1 MYSGWRRGGKP
12 HILPHYFKPKLHRM
26 KNFYRFTF
34 GRVWIAL
41 FAIAIPSLLQ
51 AQEEPVL
58 GPVSRTYALT
68 NVNIIQAPGRKV
80 DMGTVVIKNGLIQ
93 NVGKNISIPADAI
106 IIKADSMYVYAG
118 FIDGL
123 SRVGVTKPKEE
134 SQGGRDRE
142 RPKDPGNPPAERAGI
157 TPQNDVRNSLNP
169 EDNTIADLRS
179 VGFTTAQVV
188 PYGGMLPGS
197 SSIVLLGGSSPDNM
211 VLVSKTALYSELTN
225 AERVYPSTVIGVM
238 AKWRE
243 LYRQASLTKGY
254 ESTYAANRNGIERA
268 TPDRISEAFY
278 PVIDKKIPVLFK
290 AEKLLDVNRVATLQN
305 DLGFALTLAEVKEG
319 WDVIN
324 KIKASKAKVFLSLEL
339 PEEKKKEEKKDD
351 KKEGDKKEAEKKDVK
366 PTENK
371 PKTAADL
378 EKEALEKRK
387 NEFIAKYTG
396 QASAFQKAGIT
407 YGFSTLT
414 VKPKDIPANLRRM
427 IAAGIT
433 EDQALAALTTT
444 PAQLLGLSDRLGTID
459 NGKMANLVVSD
470 KPYFNEKAKV
480 RYVFVD
486 GLMYKLEVKEEK
498 KGDKNGK
505 AAEVAGGWSYSADTP
520 QGKSTGKIK
529 IKKDGDSYTG
539 TITSSFSEKEYE
551 MKDIAVS
558 GTSLSFYYNADF
570 GGSPLK
576 VEFSVT
582 IDGSSFEGTM
592 TAGNFGSFPV
602 QGTKEP

>member
-1 MYSGWRRGGKP
+1 
-12 HILPHYFKPKLHRM
+12 M
-26 KNFYRFTF
+26 KNLYRFTF

-41 FAIAIPSLLQ
+41 LAIAIPSLLQ

-93 NVGKNISIPADAI
+93 NVGKNVSIPPDAI

-123 SRVGVTKPKEE
+123 SRVGVSKPKEE
-134 SQGGRDRE
+134 QTRE

-157 TPQNDVRNSLNP
+157 TPQNDVRTFLNP
-169 EDNTIADLRS
+169 NDNSVAELRAA
-179 VGFTTAQVV
+179 GFTTAQVV
-188 PYGGMLPGS
+188 PYGGMLPGTS
-197 SSIVLLGGSSPDNM
+197 AIVLLGGSSPDQM
-211 VLVSKTALYSELTN
+211 VLVNKNALYSELTS
-225 AERVYPSTVIGVM
+225 AERVYPATVIGVM

-243 LYRQASLTKGY
+243 LYRQASLVKGY
-254 ESTYAANRNGIERA
+254 DGLYAANRNGIERS
-268 TPDRISEAFY
+268 TPDRISEAFF

-290 AEKLLDVNRVATLQN
+290 AERLLDVNRVATLQN
-305 DLGFALTLAEVKEG
+305 DLGFTLTLAEVKEG
-319 WDVIN
+319 WEMIN
-324 KIKASKAKVFLSLEL
+324 KIKASKAKVFLSLDL
-339 PEEKKKEEKKDD
+339 PEDKKKEEKKDD
-351 KKEGDKKEAEKKDVK
+351 KKGD
-366 PTENK
+366 NK
-371 PKTAADL
+371 PKSAADL

-387 NEFIAKYTG
+387 SEAVAKYTA
-396 QASAFQKAGIT
+396 QASMFQKAGIT
-407 YGFSTLT
+407 YGFSTLS
-414 VKPKDIPANLRRM
+414 VKPKDIAANLRRM

-486 GLMYKLEVKEEK
+486 GLMYKLDVKEEK
-498 KGDKNGK
+498 KADKNGK
-505 AAEVAGGWSYSADTP
+505 PADVGGTWSYTANTP
-520 QGKSTGKIK
+520 QGSNTGKIK
-529 IKKDGDSYTG
+529 IKKDGDSYSG
-539 TITSSFSEKEYE
+539 TISSSFADKDYE
-551 MKDIAVS
+551 MKDIVVS
-558 GTSLSFYYNADF
+558 GSSLTFYYTAEF
-570 GGSPLK
+570 GGNSLK

-582 IDGSSFEGTM
+582 IDGNSFEGTM